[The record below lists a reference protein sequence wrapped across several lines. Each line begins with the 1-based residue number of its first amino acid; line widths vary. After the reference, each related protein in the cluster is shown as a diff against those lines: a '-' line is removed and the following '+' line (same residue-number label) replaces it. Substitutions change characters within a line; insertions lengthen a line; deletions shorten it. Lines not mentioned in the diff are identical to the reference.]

1 MKKTY
6 KKPYIVIK
14 KTDDKGVVEEKM
26 MFRASLDMI
35 LRETAGEDLRN
46 LTKVR
51 LWSIEDAVVDLPVPS
66 RYDLFKNYTYAE
78 EGLARLFTESY
89 RLEMNGKDKR
99 NLKPMNNR

>member
-14 KTDDKGVVEEKM
+14 KTDDKDVAVEEM

-35 LRETAGEDLRN
+35 LRETAGKDLRN

-51 LWSIEDAVVDLPVPS
+51 L
-66 RYDLFKNYTYAE
+66 
-78 EGLARLFTESY
+78 
-89 RLEMNGKDKR
+89 
-99 NLKPMNNR
+99 

>member
-51 LWSIEDAVVDLPVPS
+51 L
-66 RYDLFKNYTYAE
+66 
-78 EGLARLFTESY
+78 
-89 RLEMNGKDKR
+89 
-99 NLKPMNNR
+99 